1 VPARSASGLRE
12 STRGQALRRARTCYD
27 HLAGGVGVAINDSL
41 QHRGMLQ
48 STDDA
53 YQLTQA
59 GEQRVTDVGALE
71 LRRAFG
77 LNVRLPD
84 DR

>member
-1 VPARSASGLRE
+1 
-12 STRGQALRRARTCYD
+12 
-27 HLAGGVGVAINDSL
+27 
-41 QHRGMLQ
+41 MLQ